1 MCIILVYQIYGI
13 IMKEYKVKGIVHK
26 VYEVDELPS
35 HITYVD
41 DWRNSNVGDWVLS
54 DDDCV
59 IQVLRRDSMG
69 SKITI
74 GTCTGTFIADNHT
87 KMDTEKNKNIYS
99 VGGKDWY
106 TKLKER
112 KSLTAKEKIFVDL
125 VKKPMFDGLEP
136 YEAYMEAF
144 QCSKDNAKRMSAIL
158 LKQKRVIKGMNEK
171 NRDVYKK
178 LSMDREY
185 LIQAAKDMYEN
196 SKNDSD
202 KITSLKMLW
211 SGYDIVPKS
220 KTTTQ
225 VAGFFQGHTPQQL
238 ASAKRPELRESND

>member
-1 MCIILVYQIYGI
+1 
-13 IMKEYKVKGIVHK
+13 MKEYKVKGIVHK

-59 IQVLRRDSMG
+59 IQVLRKNTIGD
-69 SKITI
+69 KFTI
-74 GTCTGTFIADNHT
+74 GTCTGTFVADKMY
-87 KMDTEKNKNIYS
+87 KMDTEKKKNIYS
-99 VGGKDWY
+99 VNGKDWY
-106 TKLKER
+106 TQMKER
-112 KSLTAKEKIFVDL
+112 KNLTAKEKIFVEL
-125 VKKPMFDGLEP
+125 VQDNPMFKGLEP
-136 YEAYMEAF
+136 YKAYMEAF
-144 QCSKDNAKRMSAIL
+144 NSSENHAKRMSAIL
-158 LKQKRVIKGMNEK
+158 LKQKRIIKGMSEK

-178 LSMDREY
+178 LGMNREY
-185 LIQAAKDMYEN
+185 LIEAAMNDYLN
-196 SKNDSD
+196 SKNPSD
-202 KITSLKMLW
+202 RATFLKMLW
-211 SGYDIVPKS
+211 TGYDIVPPKT